1 VKFQYFYASLFSP
14 KNQEISMKFSPL
26 SVVMGLTTATVV
38 STTVMTAPAK
48 AATFQL
54 ASGVTSVFLDLPTL
68 STVGL
73 NLTGASNA
81 VPPVSSAYLVGFP
94 ITPAT
99 DFKFSFGDTGFAPVS
114 GTIEHTGSVTF
125 NNLLTLG
132 NFSIGF
138 DPARASAIASGFFV
152 KDTITTNAIL
162 FDVGIPSNLS
172 FDDTTLKLDLVA
184 DLLVSPELA
193 GILEN
198 SALAGAEIGAAS
210 INGEAV
216 PEPTTILGALAAGG
230 LITAAR
236 RRKMAKQ

>member
-1 VKFQYFYASLFSP
+1 
-14 KNQEISMKFSPL
+14 MKFSPL
-26 SVVMGLTTATVV
+26 SVVMGLTTATVM
-38 STTVMTAPAK
+38 STVIMPAPAK

-68 STVGL
+68 ESVGL
-73 NLTGASNA
+73 TLTGANDT

-99 DFKFSFGDTGFAPVS
+99 DFKFSFDAAGFAPVG

-125 NNLLTLG
+125 NDVLKLG

-138 DPARASAIASGFFV
+138 DPGRASAIASGFFV
-152 KDTITTNAIL
+152 KDTITTGAIL
-162 FDVGIPSNLS
+162 FDVAAPSSLS
-172 FDDTTLKLDLVA
+172 FDDKTLKLDLVA

-193 GILEN
+193 GVLEN
-198 SALAGAEIGAAS
+198 PALIGAEIGAAS
-210 INGEAV
+210 INGAAV
-216 PEPTTILGALAAGG
+216 PEPTTIIGALAAGG

-236 RRKMAKQ
+236 RRKAAKQ

>member
-1 VKFQYFYASLFSP
+1 
-14 KNQEISMKFSPL
+14 MKFSPL

-38 STTVMTAPAK
+38 STVVLPAPAK

-68 STVGL
+68 ESVGL
-73 NLTGASNA
+73 TLTGANDT

-99 DFKFSFGDTGFAPVS
+99 DFKFSFDAAGFAPVS

-125 NNLLTLG
+125 NDVLQLG

-138 DPARASAIASGFFV
+138 DPGRVSAIASGFFV
-152 KDTITTNAIL
+152 RDTITTGAIL
-162 FDVGIPSNLS
+162 FDVAAPSSLS

-193 GILEN
+193 GVLEN
-198 SALAGAEIGAAS
+198 SALIGAEVGEAS

-216 PEPTTILGALAAGG
+216 PEPTTIMGALAAGG
-230 LITAAR
+230 LIAAAR
-236 RRKMAKQ
+236 RRKAAKG